1 MHVQSQSWPIV
12 RLSASLPSVT
22 EQSTGQNNYETKF
35 ERQRDWVAYLWSSSS
50 DLFLLFWP
58 KARDQQQS
66 RKLAQTLQPMIKFEI
81 EIYLFAKKASLF

>member
-1 MHVQSQSWPIV
+1 MHVQSQNWPIV
-12 RLSASLPSVT
+12 RLSASFSSVT

-50 DLFLLFWP
+50 DLFLLFWA

-66 RKLAQTLQPMIKFEI
+66 RKLAQTLQLMIKFEVDI
-81 EIYLFAKKASLF
+81 HLFAIKASLF